1 MTRISTSTTY
11 ESALLNILSAQNRL
25 GTAENQVSS
34 GKVADDLKGY
44 GVRADSLTAAR
55 SLKSRL
61 DGYVESSRSLTSTLD
76 VQDHALEQ
84 LASAALSA
92 RGAVAEALATGS
104 AVGLMA
110 SLEGYLGQAIDAL
123 NTEYQGRHLFAGG
136 QTDGEPVGALALAD
150 LTAAPTIASLFSN
163 DQLELTRRLD
173 DKMSMKIGMLA
184 NELGEPL
191 FTALEGVQAIHQGGL
206 GPFNGSLTEAQAA
219 ALEALISSFDQAWG
233 GINEKVA
240 ENGGMQIRLEAVQTS
255 LLDRQTA
262 LEGVLGE
269 MVDVDM
275 AAAVSRLQLAQTAL
289 QASANVFATLT
300 GSSLLNVLG
309 GR

>member
-11 ESALLNILSAQNRL
+11 ESALLNILNAQNRL
-25 GTAENQVSS
+25 GVSETQVSS

-136 QTDGEPVGALALAD
+136 QTDGEPLGALTLAD
-150 LTAAPTIASLFSN
+150 LTAAPTIASLFGN

-191 FTALEGVQAIHQGGL
+191 FTALEAVQAIHEGGS
-206 GPFNGSLTEAQAA
+206 GPFDGSLTAAQTA
-219 ALEALISSFDQAWG
+219 ALTALVTTFDQAWAG
-233 GINEKVA
+233 LNEKVA
-240 ENGGMQIRLEAVQTS
+240 ENGGMQTRLEAVQTS